1 MVTTAAVLG
10 MGFSAMPAGA
20 LSAMAPYEAWV
31 SPDSFYSG
39 AMLELKRDGDVSSW
53 ITSELSTMKNEYN
66 INTVNLYG
74 LESFRHTEKLF
85 DELKRL
91 GMQAV
96 CALSVQPGFCLPS
109 GGICRILST
118 YTTICW
124 IWSAGPSTGNRWHT
138 FR

>member
-96 CALSVQPGFCLPS
+96 VRIEAYSQDFAFREADLP
-109 GGICRILST
+109 
-118 YTTICW
+118 
-124 IWSAGPSTGNRWHT
+124 
-138 FR
+138 